1 MSINIKSCSDQ
12 CLLNKLLV
20 HWSSQKLLSYSMI
33 YYTIDTFL
41 DSFHRSFLAQHTG
54 LSLCWRELRFMWD
67 RTVLHKTK
75 KNIACLHFKSSSS
88 QVQRIS
94 DTSSIITSTCPFQ
107 PLTMKEQSSRTA
119 CHSLFLLLGA

>member
-1 MSINIKSCSDQ
+1 MGDCTEEINKIKERFDLYITNFDDSFFKEDTNE
-12 CLLNKLLV
+12 LNKNFQFV
-20 HWSSQKLLSYSMI
+20 
-33 YYTIDTFL
+33 
-41 DSFHRSFLAQHTG
+41 DSTG
-54 LSLCWRELRFMWD
+54 KEISNIE
-67 RTVLHKTK
+67 K